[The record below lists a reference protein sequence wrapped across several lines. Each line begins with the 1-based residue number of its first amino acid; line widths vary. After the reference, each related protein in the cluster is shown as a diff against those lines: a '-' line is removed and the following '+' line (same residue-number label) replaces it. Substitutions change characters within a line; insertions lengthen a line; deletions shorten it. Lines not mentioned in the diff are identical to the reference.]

1 MAATNDSR
9 LDSLKEVELINKRI
23 DVLNERMAIS
33 KEKQAAKLRAQIEDE
48 LKILKLKQQQ
58 LAEDD
63 KRISRNE
70 KARQRAKE
78 RKELEEEVKDNIE
91 DEIDSF
97 SKLDKVVQK
106 QITNQTKGNIVVAAM
121 LERIKELETNRLTL
135 KGDELAQNNKVL
147 EFLKESKNSMFESA
161 TEMAN
166 ATSKISKNEKERLD
180 LEKQIAGFSELDANM
195 ARINLH
201 YQQQWEHKQ
210 ERINELSEH
219 FNELYSELPSEIQG
233 MADSMK
239 GFVHLIKQASLMAAG
254 FAIFAL
260 VVEHFVELDK
270 AAEEYR
276 KTTGLTVDMT
286 KELDHNAHEIEVNY
300 RKIGVTAK
308 EVYDVSND
316 LGNVFSDI
324 AHFSGETLAS
334 LAAIQSRTGA
344 TSDTAAKVQGVF
356 EQVSG
361 VSSETAA
368 SLQMQVASLAQQAK
382 VSPKEVLDDIA
393 ESAETTSKFFKGDVN
408 LLKSQ
413 VIQAHQLG
421 TNLNKV
427 ADVAEKLLDFEGG
440 IDDELTAATF
450 VGGKFNL
457 SRARALAME
466 GKIVEAQNA
475 TLDAIQESG
484 DFRQKDYFTQQQLAK
499 AANMSTEE
507 IVKQLGNREKLSHL
521 SGEDLKNAQAAV
533 ASGLDTTDLNDEQ
546 LKQKI
551 EEFALQNKISG
562 SVTDLQN
569 TFASIGAN
577 LGGVF
582 LPVLNGI
589 ANVFKFITDHGALLG
604 GLLATAVGYSVVMYI
619 NNQKAAAAKAAEAA
633 LQLEVL
639 TLQRAQ
645 LMQSAAQQ
653 VKDTASL
660 ATNSSTAVAKTLG
673 GFAMGGPLSI
683 IAGLAMV
690 GTIIGAIASAGKQ
703 AKSIGD
709 GMFPSAGGPT
719 ISTKEGGL
727 FQGTKNDD
735 VLVGPNL
742 ASEKRLNGALSAG
755 SSIVGAGIGVALLV
769 QEIKQMRKEMA
780 SKSTDVYMDGSKVT
794 ANISSN
800 VNKSTRNNFALA

>member
-1 MAATNDSR
+1 MAATNDTR
-9 LDSLKEVELINKRI
+9 LDALKEVELINKRI
-23 DVLNERMAIS
+23 EVLNERMAIS
-33 KEKQAAKLRAQIEDE
+33 KEKQAAKLRAQIDDE
-48 LKILKLKQQQ
+48 LKILKVKQQQ
-58 LAEDD
+58 LTEDD
-63 KRISRNE
+63 KRIARNE

-78 RKELEEEVKDNIE
+78 RKELEQDVKDNIE
-91 DEIDSF
+91 DEVNSF
-97 SKLDKVVQK
+97 GKLDKAAQK
-106 QITNQTKGNIVVAAM
+106 QIANQTKGNLVVAAM

-135 KGDELAQNNKVL
+135 KGEELEQNNKVL
-147 EFLKESKNSMFESA
+147 EYLKESKDEMFKGA
-161 TEMAN
+161 QEMAE
-166 ATSKISKNEKERLD
+166 ATSKISKNEKERLE
-180 LEKQIAGFSELDANM
+180 LEKQIAGWGAEDAAM
-195 ARINLH
+195 ARLNLY

-219 FNELYSELPSEIQG
+219 FNELYSELPAEIQG
-233 MADSMK
+233 MTDSIK
-239 GFVHLIKQASLMAAG
+239 GFVHLIKQASLIAAG

-270 AAEEYR
+270 AAEKYR
-276 KTTGLTVDMT
+276 QDTGFTVKMT
-286 KELDHNAHEIEVNY
+286 KELDHHVHEIEVNY
-300 RKIGVTAK
+300 RKIGITA
-308 EVYDVSND
+308 EQLYEVSND

-324 AHFSGETLAS
+324 AHFSSETLAS
-334 LAAIQSRTGA
+334 LGAIQSRTGA
-344 TSDTAAKVQGVF
+344 TSETAAKVQGVF
-356 EQVSG
+356 EQVAG

-393 ESAETTSKFFKGDVN
+393 ESAEITSKFFKGDVN
-408 LLKSQ
+408 ALKSQ

-421 TNLNKV
+421 TTLKQV
-427 ADVAEKLLDFEGG
+427 AATSEKLLDFESG

-457 SRARALAME
+457 SRARALAYE

-484 DFRQKDYFTQQQLAK
+484 DFRKQDYFTQQQLAK
-499 AANMSTEE
+499 ASNMTTEE
-507 IVKQLGNREKLSHL
+507 IVKQLTNREKLSHL
-521 SGEDLKNAQAAV
+521 SGDDLKNAQAAV
-533 ASGLDTTDLNDEQ
+533 AAGLDTTDLNDEQ
-546 LKQKI
+546 LKQKV

-577 LGGVF
+577 LGSVF

-589 ANVFKFITDHGALLG
+589 ANVFKFITEHGALLG
-604 GLLATAVGYSVVMYI
+604 ALMATAVGYSVIMYI

-673 GFAMGGPLSI
+673 SSAMGGPLGI
-683 IAGLAMV
+683 LVGLGMV
-690 GTIIGAIASAGKQ
+690 GAIIGAIASAGSA
-703 AKSIGD
+703 AKNIGD
-709 GMFPSAGGPT
+709 GMFPAAGGPT

-742 ASEKRLNGALSAG
+742 ASTGTLSNSGGGNVLNSGVSA
-755 SSIVGAGIGVALLV
+755 LV
-769 QEIKQMRKEMA
+769 QEMRQMRKEMA
-780 SKSTDVYMDGSKVT
+780 AKTTDVYMDGSKVT
-794 ANISSN
+794 ANISDN